1 MNPFN
6 MDLQDNPAND
16 CEYLS
21 LTHERIL
28 GVRSDPEP
36 SDDPDYLDHQA
47 AMRQARIDSDNLP
60 GISAAQHAE
69 RLQEVN
75 ARWNAEIKTE
85 KAEHA
90 RQLKRQ
96 EDSLRA
102 HYASSIYTR
111 NI

>member
-1 MNPFN
+1 

-28 GVRSDPEP
+28 GVRSDQEP

-75 ARWNAEIKTE
+75 ERNAQMERDLVKQ
-85 KAEHA
+85 KAFFTGPMF
-90 RQLKRQ
+90 KR
-96 EDSLRA
+96 
-102 HYASSIYTR
+102 HI
-111 NI
+111 

>member
-6 MDLQDNPAND
+6 MDLNDNPAND
-16 CEYLS
+16 CEYLVA
-21 LTHERIL
+21 THARLL
-28 GVRSDPEP
+28 GLRSDPEP

-60 GISAAQHAE
+60 GISAAQLAE

-75 ARWNAEIKTE
+75 ERNALMERYLV
-85 KAEHA
+85 
-90 RQLKRQ
+90 RQDAFFTGPMFK
-96 EDSLRA
+96 
-102 HYASSIYTR
+102 R

>member
-6 MDLQDNPAND
+6 MGLEDNPAND

-21 LTHERIL
+21 LTHARIL
-28 GVRSDPEP
+28 GTRSDPEP

-75 ARWNAEIKTE
+75 KRNAQIERDLVKQNAFFTGPMF
-85 KAEHA
+85 K
-90 RQLKRQ
+90 
-96 EDSLRA
+96 
-102 HYASSIYTR
+102 R

>member
-6 MDLQDNPAND
+6 MDLNDNPAND
-16 CEYLS
+16 CEYLVA
-21 LTHERIL
+21 THARLL
-28 GVRSDPEP
+28 GLRSDPEP

-60 GISAAQHAE
+60 GISADQLAE

-75 ARWNAEIKTE
+75 ERNALMERYLV
-85 KAEHA
+85 
-90 RQLKRQ
+90 RQDAFFTGPMFK
-96 EDSLRA
+96 
-102 HYASSIYTR
+102 R

>member
-60 GISAAQHAE
+60 GISAAQLAE

-75 ARWNAEIKTE
+75 ERNAQMERDLVKQ
-85 KAEHA
+85 KAFFTGPMF
-90 RQLKRQ
+90 KR
-96 EDSLRA
+96 
-102 HYASSIYTR
+102 HI
-111 NI
+111 

>member
-6 MDLQDNPAND
+6 MDLNDNPAND
-16 CEYLS
+16 CEYLVA
-21 LTHERIL
+21 THARLL
-28 GVRSDPEP
+28 GLRSDPEP

-60 GISAAQHAE
+60 GISAAQLAE

-75 ARWNAEIKTE
+75 KRNALMERYLVRQ
-85 KAEHA
+85 KAFFTGPMF
-90 RQLKRQ
+90 K
-96 EDSLRA
+96 
-102 HYASSIYTR
+102 R

>member
-6 MDLQDNPAND
+6 MDLEDNQDND
-16 CEYLS
+16 CEYLVA
-21 LTHERIL
+21 THARLL
-28 GVRSDPEP
+28 GLRPNPEP

-75 ARWNAEIKTE
+75 ERNAQMERDLVKQ
-85 KAEHA
+85 KAFFTGPMF
-90 RQLKRQ
+90 KR
-96 EDSLRA
+96 
-102 HYASSIYTR
+102 HI
-111 NI
+111 

>member
-6 MDLQDNPAND
+6 MGLQDNPAND

-21 LTHERIL
+21 QTHARLL
-28 GVRSDPEP
+28 GLRPDPEP

-47 AMRQARIDSDNLP
+47 AMRKARIDSDNLP
-60 GISAAQHAE
+60 GISAAQLAE

-75 ARWNAEIKTE
+75 ERNALMERYLV
-85 KAEHA
+85 
-90 RQLKRQ
+90 RQDAFFTGPMFK
-96 EDSLRA
+96 
-102 HYASSIYTR
+102 R

>member
-1 MNPFN
+1 MNEFN
-6 MDLQDNPAND
+6 SGAKENPSLD
-16 CEYLS
+16 DEYENS
-21 LTHERIL
+21 LFKTVYGFDRYQEC
-28 GVRSDPEP
+28 
-36 SDDPDYLDHQA
+36 SDDPIYRQHVKESNELDA
-47 AMRQARIDSDNLP
+47 
-60 GISAAQHAE
+60 ISRTE
-69 RLQEVN
+69 YKEKLWEVN
-75 ARWNAEIKTE
+75 HRKEQ

>member
-1 MNPFN
+1 MYKFN
-6 MDLQDNPAND
+6 MGLQDNPAND

-21 LTHERIL
+21 LTNERLL
-28 GVRSDPEP
+28 GLRPDPEP

-60 GISAAQHAE
+60 GIGAAQLAE

-75 ARWNAEIKTE
+75 KRNAQMERDLVRQ
-85 KAEHA
+85 KAFFTGPMF
-90 RQLKRQ
+90 K
-96 EDSLRA
+96 
-102 HYASSIYTR
+102 R